1 MSDWEA
7 YWKDIHK
14 TGINGQVF
22 WDTDA
27 EYASMEDLYRFR
39 DYMDPNLPILD
50 LGCGNGRQTRFL
62 ARHFIKAIG
71 VDVSPS
77 AIQLAISETLNEENV
92 EYRVFDAV
100 NTESARALHD
110 EFGDMNIYMRGVL
123 HMIKRRDRSNFITSL
138 EILLGERG
146 VLYQIE
152 LASESIL
159 HLRALPEDVFARI
172 PKVARRVG
180 FNSEERKMFYPDASW
195 IVLEQ
200 GDGVAIRSIP
210 LADGKEDAM
219 PANYFIMRRR
229 VSNHSEAVDH

>member
-1 MSDWEA
+1 MD
-7 YWKDIHK
+7 
-14 TGINGQVF
+14 GQVF
-22 WDTDA
+22 WDTEA
-27 EYASMEDLYRFR
+27 ENASKEDFLRFQN
-39 DYMDPNLPILD
+39 YMDPKLPILD

-62 ARHFIKAIG
+62 AQHFKIAIG
-71 VDVSPS
+71 ADVSPS
-77 AIQLAISETLNEENV
+77 AIHLAVSETPQEKNV
-92 EYRVFDAV
+92 FYRVLDAV
-100 NTESARALHD
+100 NTERASALHD

-123 HMIKRRDRSNFITSL
+123 HMIKRRDRANFITSL

-159 HLRALPEDVFARI
+159 HLRALPEDVFAQI

-180 FNSEERKMFYPDASW
+180 FDAQEREMFYPESRW
-195 IVLEQ
+195 MILSE

-219 PANYFIMRRR
+219 PANYLILKRRF
-229 VSNHSEAVDH
+229 SSD

>member
-1 MSDWEA
+1 MTNDWES
-7 YWKDIHK
+7 YWNSIKA
-14 TGINGQVF
+14 TGIDGQVF
-22 WDTDA
+22 WDTEA
-27 EYASMEDLYRFR
+27 QNASMEDFRRFR
-39 DYMDPNLPILD
+39 DSMDPNLPILD

-62 ARHFIKAIG
+62 ANHFKLAIG
-71 VDVSPS
+71 ADVSPS
-77 AIQLAISETLNEENV
+77 AVRLAISETSAEENV
-92 EYRVFDAV
+92 VYRVFDAV

-123 HMIKRRDRSNFITSL
+123 HMIKWRDRSNFITSL
-138 EILLGERG
+138 EVLLGERG

-159 HLRALPEDVFARI
+159 HLRALPDDVFAQI

-180 FNSEERKMFYPDASW
+180 FNYQEREKFYPDARW
-195 IVLEQ
+195 IVLGQ

-219 PANYFIMRRR
+219 PANYLVLKRRFANDS
-229 VSNHSEAVDH
+229 V

>member
-1 MSDWEA
+1 MNDWET
-7 YWKDIHK
+7 YWKSINK
-14 TGINGQVF
+14 TGIDGEVF

-27 EYASMEDLYRFR
+27 EFASLEDFSRFQS
-39 DYMDPNLPILD
+39 YMNLDLPILD

-62 ARHFIKAIG
+62 ANHFKLAIG

-77 AIQLAISETLNEENV
+77 AIQLALSETEDNTNVVFRVLN
-92 EYRVFDAV
+92 AV
-100 NTESARALHD
+100 DMDLAEALHD

-123 HMIKRRDRSNFITSL
+123 HMIKREDRANFISSL
-138 EILLGERG
+138 LTLVGEKG
-146 VLYQIE
+146 TLYQIE

-159 HLRALPEDVFARI
+159 HLRALPQDVFAQI

-180 FNSEERKMFYPDASW
+180 FNFEEREKFYPDTDW
-195 IVLEQ
+195 KVLAQ

-219 PANYFIMRRR
+219 PANYLILRRR
-229 VSNHSEAVDH
+229 VSN